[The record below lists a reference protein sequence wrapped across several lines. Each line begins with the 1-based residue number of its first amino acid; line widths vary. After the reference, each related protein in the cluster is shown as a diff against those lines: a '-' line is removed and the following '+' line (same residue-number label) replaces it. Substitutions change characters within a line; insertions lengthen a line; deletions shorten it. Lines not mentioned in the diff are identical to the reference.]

1 MSIRLGVKGRVRHLV
16 FSSNVE
22 KIKRPPFIK
31 LSFEGESH
39 CENVT
44 VLHWDCHPEEL
55 SNSSCYVGHTLLP
68 SSALCSEMSEMKVI
82 LHLTL
87 HKANVPN

>member
-1 MSIRLGVKGRVRHLV
+1 MSVRLGVKGNVRHLL
-16 FSSNVE
+16 FSNKVE
-22 KIKRPPFIK
+22 KIKRTPFIK

-44 VLHWDCHPEEL
+44 VLHWDCLPEEL
-55 SNSSCYVGHTLLP
+55 SHSSSYAGHTLLP
-68 SSALCSEMSEMKVI
+68 SSALSSEMSDMKVI
-82 LHLTL
+82 SHLTL